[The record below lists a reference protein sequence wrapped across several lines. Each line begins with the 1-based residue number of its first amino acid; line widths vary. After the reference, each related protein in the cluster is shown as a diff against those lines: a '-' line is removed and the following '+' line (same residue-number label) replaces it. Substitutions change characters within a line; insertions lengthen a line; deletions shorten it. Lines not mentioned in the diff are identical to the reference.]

1 MPAKTPPENRSAP
14 KAKAQRAPAAPRAEA
29 RPVTRLVHATPISD
43 DYGWLRADNWKEVLR
58 DPEVLPAEIK
68 RHLDAEN
75 AYCKALMKPTRDL
88 QRLLVKEMRG
98 RIKEDDSSVPQPDGP
113 FLYYSR
119 YGRGGEHPLI
129 CRTPRT
135 GKTDAGQED
144 LGQSGLA
151 KGGRGR
157 GKHGNSLEQV
167 MLDADALAEAK
178 DFFDLGDT
186 AHSPD
191 HRLLAWSADEAG
203 SELYTIRVRDLASG
217 EDLPDSI
224 PDTTGDIV
232 WAADSGSF
240 FYVGVDADH
249 RPSKVFRHRLGERP
263 DQDRLLHDEAD
274 AGMFVDI
281 DETQS
286 GRYLLIS
293 INDHETSEIRVV
305 DLSEP
310 DSQPVTIA
318 AREVGRQYDVEHHG
332 EDFLIL
338 TNADGAED
346 FKIVTV
352 PAADPSP
359 ANWRDLIPHRPGR
372 LILSHVCLKGRLIR
386 LEREDGL
393 PRVVIRDISTG
404 EDLATTEESSIAF
417 DEEAYGLGLDTG
429 YEFETD
435 RLRFI
440 YASMA
445 RPAET
450 WDYDMA
456 TGERQL
462 LKRQEVPSG
471 HDPAAYRVRRI
482 FATAK
487 DGAQVPISI
496 LHRADA
502 PLDGGAPCLL
512 YGYGSY
518 GSAISASFR
527 TRPLSLVDRGFV
539 YAIAHV
545 RGGTD
550 KGRAWYL
557 DGKRDRKT
565 NTFTDFIAA
574 AEALAEAGFTKRG
587 RIVAQGGSAGGM
599 LMGAVANMAPDLF
612 AGILAEVPFVDVL
625 NTILDETL
633 PLTPPE
639 WPEWGDP
646 IRDVAAFHM
655 IRSYSPY
662 DNVVAQ
668 AYPPILAMAGLTDP
682 RVTYWE
688 PAKWVARLRA
698 TMTGGGPVMLHTNM
712 DAGHGGSAGRFDSLK
727 ETALGYAFALQA
739 VGEGWPQAR
748 EPGS

>member
-1 MPAKTPPENRSAP
+1 VSP
-14 KAKAQRAPAAPRAEA
+14 PRAEI
-29 RPVTRLVHATPISD
+29 RTKKTVVHGVELQDAYD
-43 DYGWLRADNWKEVLR
+43 WLRAPNWKEVLR
-58 DPEVLPAEIK
+58 EPDALPTDIRTYLE
-68 RHLDAEN
+68 AEN
-75 AYCKALMKPTRDL
+75 AYSKAQMAPTRTL
-88 QRLLVKEMRG
+88 QRDLVKEMRG

-119 YGRGGEHPLI
+119 YRKGGEHPLI
-129 CRTPRT
+129 CRKPRNAVA
-135 GKTDAGQED
+135 GRKT
-144 LGQSGLA
+144 
-151 KGGRGR
+151 R
-157 GKHGNSLEQV
+157 EQI
-167 MLDADALAEAK
+167 MLDADALADGK

-186 AHSPD
+186 VHSPD
-191 HRLLAWSADEAG
+191 HRLLGWSADEAG
-203 SELYTIRVRDLASG
+203 SELHLIRVRDLATG
-217 EDLPDSI
+217 ADLPDAI

-232 WAADSGSF
+232 WAADGSAF

-249 RPSKVFRHRLGERP
+249 RPSKVFMHRLG
-263 DQDRLLHDEAD
+263 DQPGQDTLLHDEAD

-286 GRYLLIS
+286 GRFLLIS
-293 INDHETSEIRVV
+293 ISDHETSEIRIV
-305 DLSEP
+305 DLLQP
-310 DSQPVTIA
+310 DKQPVTIA

-346 FKIVTV
+346 FKIVTAAV
-352 PAADPSP
+352 ADPSP
-359 ANWRDLIPHRPGR
+359 ANWRDLIPHKAGR
-372 LILSHVCLKGRLIR
+372 LILNHLCLKGRLIR
-386 LEREDGL
+386 LEREEGL
-393 PRVVIRDISTG
+393 PRIVIRD
-404 EDLATTEESSIAF
+404 LASGSESSIAF
-417 DEEAYGLGLDTG
+417 DEEAYGLGLDAG
-429 YEFETD
+429 YEFDTD
-435 RLRFI
+435 TLRFI

-450 WDYDMA
+450 YDYDMA
-456 TGERQL
+456 TGARVL

-482 FATAK
+482 FATAQ
-487 DGAQVPISI
+487 DGEQVPISI
-496 LHRADA
+496 LHRADLA
-502 PLDGGAPCLL
+502 LDGSAPCLL

-518 GSAISASFR
+518 GSAMSASFR

-550 KGRAWYL
+550 KGRRWYL
-557 DGKRDRKT
+557 DGKREKKR

-574 AEALAEAGFTKRG
+574 AETLADAGFTARG
-587 RIVAQGGSAGGM
+587 RIVAEGGSAGGM
-599 LMGAVANMAPDLF
+599 LMGAVANMAPRLF
-612 AGILAEVPFVDVL
+612 AGIIAEVPFVDVL
-625 NTILDETL
+625 NTILDDTL

-646 IRDVAAFHM
+646 IRDVKAFET

-662 DNVVAQ
+662 DNVSAQ
-668 AYPPILAMAGLTDP
+668 DYPPILAMGGLTDP

-698 TMTGGGPVMLHTNM
+698 TMSGGGPILLHTNM

-727 ETALGYAFALQA
+727 ETALAYAFAIQA
-739 VGEGWPQAR
+739 AGAGWPEA
-748 EPGS
+748 SA